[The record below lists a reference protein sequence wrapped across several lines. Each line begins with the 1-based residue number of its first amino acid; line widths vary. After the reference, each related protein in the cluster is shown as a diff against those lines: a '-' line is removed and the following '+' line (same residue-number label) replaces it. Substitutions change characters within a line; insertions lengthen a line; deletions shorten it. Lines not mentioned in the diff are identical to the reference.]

1 MSHVAVI
8 GGGVVG
14 LASAIEL
21 LRDGHQVT
29 LIEPGDPG
37 GEQAASYGN
46 GTLLNPSSV
55 IPMSS
60 PGLWKKVPGYLR
72 DPLGPLTIRWSYL
85 PRLLPWLRRF
95 IAAGSTEAK
104 VAATASAL
112 QPLLADAPA
121 LHRALAEEAGVG
133 DLITQQGVLFAFPD
147 RSAFEAEALSWRVRQ
162 QCGVRW
168 LELNEDELRQREP
181 SLDRRYKF
189 AVLVEENGQCRDPGA
204 YVAALARLAE
214 TLGARIVKA
223 RATGFRIESGRLQG
237 VTLPDGELGC
247 EKAVIAAGA
256 WSKQLAAAVGDRV
269 LLETERGYHV
279 VISDPGVAPRYPM
292 MPSDGKMACVMTPQ
306 GLRLAG
312 QVELAGL
319 EAAPN
324 WQRAQVLLR
333 FARKVYPGLPED
345 MPAERVKLWMGH
357 RPSTPD
363 GLPVL
368 GIAARCPDVVHAF
381 GHGHVGLTAAARTG
395 KVVADLVAGR
405 SPGFDLAPY
414 FGAALQ
420 FVEPPPGSPACAVA
434 NCARN
439 ALFSA
444 SSLSSRSRIGTSA
457 AAISASVKRGVMCCG
472 QFQSSASTW
481 STSARSGR
489 PG

>member
-8 GGGVVG
+8 GGGIVG
-14 LASAIEL
+14 LASTIEL

-60 PGLWKKVPGYLR
+60 PGMWKKVPGYLR

-95 IAAGSTEAK
+95 VAAGSSEAK
-104 VAATASAL
+104 VAATARAL

-121 LHRALAEEAGVG
+121 LHRTLAEEAGVG
-133 DLITQQGVLFAFPD
+133 DLMVRQGVLFAFPD
-147 RSAFEAEALSWRVRQ
+147 RAAFEAEAMSWRIRKQ
-162 QCGVRW
+162 FGVRW

-181 SLDRRYKF
+181 ALDRHYTF

-214 TLGARIVKA
+214 AQGARLIKA
-223 RATGFRIESGRLQG
+223 RATGFRVEGGRLRA
-237 VTLPDGELGC
+237 VTLQNGAVDC
-247 EKAVIAAGA
+247 DKAVIAAGA
-256 WSKQLAAAVGDRV
+256 WSRVLAAAAGDRV

-345 MPAERVKLWMGH
+345 LPPDRVKLWMGH

-363 GLPVL
+363 GLPVI
-368 GIAARCPDVVHAF
+368 GVASGCADVVHAF
-381 GHGHVGLTAAARTG
+381 GHGHVGLTAGARTG
-395 KVVADLVAGR
+395 KIVADLVAGR
-405 SPGFDLAPY
+405 SPALDMSPY
-414 FGAALQ
+414 
-420 FVEPPPGSPACAVA
+420 
-434 NCARN
+434 
-439 ALFSA
+439 
-444 SSLSSRSRIGTSA
+444 
-457 AAISASVKRGVMCCG
+457 
-472 QFQSSASTW
+472 
-481 STSARSGR
+481 SARRFSR
-489 PG
+489 